1 MRRMDLWNRSTCG
14 ARGRR
19 AGARAFS
26 LAEMMVALII
36 LGFGL
41 LVIGAAL
48 PIGYRYTQQSTDL
61 ANGEVAVEG
70 LLDQLEQYLRMSHD
84 DAFGLPV
91 GSARP
96 CIDPIARPRQ
106 ERLTV
111 PTSPTRVPSPA
122 SEPRD
127 WWEPRIKVWPLLPE
141 VIDFNADTSN
151 AGAISSSMLTS
162 RDPAAYDCVR
172 NMTLGMAR
180 QWLSTQPYDTAEWAA
195 DPMFT
200 SGPNPGENFPVY
212 LEAADANRTLP
223 GIPLGMLAYPPV
235 ESVDPNVGLGSLMR
249 IGGVNDWRFDPPSTG
264 FGGGNNAAGV
274 LSFAG
279 QLAKIKDRRVTFA
292 VFYRRVDYGDPGPN
306 QIPGTAG
313 QLGPGDDNVGDPTV
327 YELIVVAM
335 RRPTNQHRY
344 PVFDIAAAN
353 GMVFA
358 SSLDYRPPVPMIGG
372 RRASSPVP
380 IPMLVSFLPNK
391 GGGDWV
397 LDQVTATPPP
407 PPLFINVSDRV
418 LNTPASAPET
428 ITVRASEWVGSMLPE
443 GSVFIPAV
451 NDDWADALNPILP
464 DATSPLLQAS
474 ARVPFRLAGFLPHSP
489 QALPIYT
496 VKERRFVSSTQPPHY
511 LITFDCN
518 GVFPW
523 AHPNPPLVS
532 TYGPGPADWPVWIIP
547 PAFVETDR
555 NGQPVFDE
563 SATVLSVGRRI
574 VRIPQNP

>member
-1 MRRMDLWNRSTCG
+1 MRRMELFVRSSF
-14 ARGRR
+14 ADRGRSV
-19 AGARAFS
+19 AVRAFS

-70 LLDQLEQYLRMSHD
+70 MLDQLEQYLRMSFAD
-84 DAFGLPV
+84 TFDGAAAG
-91 GSARP
+91 ARP

-106 ERLTV
+106 EWTGVRPVTIV
-111 PTSPTRVPSPA
+111 PVPA

-141 VIDFNADTSN
+141 VLDFNADMSS

-162 RDPAAYDCVR
+162 RDPAAYDPVR

-180 QWLSTQPYDTAEWAA
+180 QWLSTQPFVIVNRAA
-195 DPMFT
+195 DAMFVA
-200 SGPNPGENFPVY
+200 GPNPGDNFPVY

-223 GIPLGMLAYPPV
+223 GVPLGMLTFPPI
-235 ESVDPNVGLGSLMR
+235 ETGLDPALGTGSLMR
-249 IGGVNDWRFDPPSTG
+249 MGAPYWTFDRPSSG
-264 FGGGNNAAGV
+264 FGGGGNTAGV
-274 LSFAG
+274 TAFAG
-279 QLAKIKDRRVTFA
+279 QLAKMKDRRVTFA
-292 VFYRRVDYGDPGPN
+292 VFYRRVDYGDPGAN
-306 QIPGTAG
+306 QLPGTIG
-313 QLGPGDDNVGDPTV
+313 TVGPGDDNIGDPTV

-344 PVFDIAAAN
+344 PVYDIAAAAGSAFN
-353 GMVFA
+353 PA
-358 SSLDYRPPVPMIGG
+358 TPNYSPPMATISG
-372 RRASSPVP
+372 RSASSPVP

-397 LDQVTATPPP
+397 LDQVTSSPPP

-418 LNTPASAPET
+418 LNTPTHSPET
-428 ITVRASEWVGSMLPE
+428 ITVRASEWVGAMMPE
-443 GSVFIPAV
+443 GTVFIPAV
-451 NDDWADALNPILP
+451 NDDWADSLNPILAP
-464 DATSPLLQAS
+464 TASVVAQAA
-474 ARVPFRLAGFLPHSP
+474 ARIPARLAGFLPHSP
-489 QALPIYT
+489 QTLPIYT
-496 VKERRFVSSTQPPHY
+496 VKERRLVNSVQPAHY
-511 LITFDCN
+511 LITFDCH
-518 GVFPW
+518 GVYPW
-523 AHPNPPLVS
+523 ADPTLPGAS

-547 PAFVETDR
+547 PAYVELDR
-555 NGQPVFDE
+555 NGRPVFDS

-574 VRIPQNP
+574 VRLSQNP